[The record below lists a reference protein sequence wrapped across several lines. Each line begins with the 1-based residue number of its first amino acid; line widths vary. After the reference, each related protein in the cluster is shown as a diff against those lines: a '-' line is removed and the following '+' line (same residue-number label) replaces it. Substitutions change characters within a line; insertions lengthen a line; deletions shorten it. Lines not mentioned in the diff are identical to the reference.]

1 MLKRQYKVII
11 IAVVL
16 SLAVVV
22 VNSIFD
28 YYFFSEPKNFLDLLL
43 FDIPPRELYNRSIFM
58 VFSVILGI
66 LAFHYFTRMTE
77 SEGRYRQL
85 FDNVNDAIF
94 VVSPEGEGGGR
105 FIEANAV
112 AYKNLGYCKEELLR
126 LTPADLMAPG
136 VTDQYAL
143 DQKSADNSPLLFET
157 VIQGKNSIKFPVEVH
172 SHPFQL
178 SGQPTILSIVRDITV
193 RKQSEAKL
201 LESEQ
206 RLRKLAAQLL
216 NIQEIERSRISKE
229 LHDELGQ
236 AMMLLKFQVST
247 ILGELT
253 NPATRQK
260 SSEVLKNIDAAI
272 ENIRRLAKD
281 LSPTVLETLGLS
293 AAVRFSLEE
302 FGKSSNIAVSADIDE
317 VNDLLAPP
325 VQRHIYRIFQEALT
339 NIGRHAQARHVKA
352 MINGSEQCISVLIR
366 DDGKGFKVDEVLADH
381 PKTRRFG
388 LATIKERVQ
397 LIGGSLD
404 IASAPGA
411 GTEITFTVPV
421 GRGEG
426 DEAISHLAG
435 G

>member
-11 IAVVL
+11 IAVAL
-16 SLAVVV
+16 SLAVMV

-28 YYFFSEPKNFLDLLL
+28 YYFFSAPKNFLDLLL
-43 FDIPPRELYNRSIFM
+43 FDIPPREVYNRSIFM
-58 VFSVILGI
+58 AFSVILGI
-66 LAFHYFTRMTE
+66 FAFHYFTRMTE

-94 VVSPEGEGGGR
+94 VVSPEGEGRGK

-126 LTPADLMAPG
+126 LTPADLMPPG
-136 VTDQYAL
+136 VNEQYAL
-143 DQKSADNSPLLFET
+143 DQKSVDNAPLLFET
-157 VIQGKNSIKFPVEVH
+157 VIQDKNGIKFPVEVH

-178 SGQPTILSIVRDITV
+178 SGQPTVLSIVRDITV

-236 AMMLLKFQVST
+236 AMMLLKFQVSA
-247 ILGELT
+247 IHEKLT
-253 NPATRQK
+253 DPATRRE
-260 SSEVLKNIDAAI
+260 SSEVLMNIDTAI

-281 LSPTVLETLGLS
+281 LSPTVLESLGLS
-293 AAVRFSLEE
+293 AAVRFLLEE
-302 FGKSSNIAVSADIDE
+302 FGKSANIEVEADIDE
-317 VNDLLAPP
+317 VTHLLAPQ

-339 NIGRHAQARHVKA
+339 NIGRHAQARQVKA
-352 MINGSEQCISVLIR
+352 IMKRSEQGISVLIQN
-366 DDGKGFKVDEVLADH
+366 DGKGFEVDEVLADR

-388 LATIKERVQ
+388 LAAIKERVQ
-397 LIGGSLD
+397 LIGGRLD
-404 IASAPGA
+404 LKSETGS
-411 GTEITFTVPV
+411 GTKITFTFPV
-421 GRGEG
+421 GGGEG
-426 DEAISHLAG
+426 DGAISHLDG

>member
-11 IAVVL
+11 IAVAL

-22 VNSIFD
+22 INSIFD
-28 YYFFSEPKNFLDLLL
+28 YYFFSEPKNYLDLLL
-43 FDIPPRELYNRSIFM
+43 FDIPPREVYNRSIFM
-58 VFSVILGI
+58 IFSVVLGI
-66 LAFHYFTRMTE
+66 FAFHYFTRMTE

-94 VVSPEGEGGGR
+94 VVSPEGEGRGK

-136 VTDQYAL
+136 VNEQYAL
-143 DQKSADNSPLLFET
+143 DQKSADNAPLLFET
-157 VIQGKNSIKFPVEVH
+157 VIQDKNGIKFPVEVH

-178 SGQPTILSIVRDITV
+178 FGQPTVLSIVRDITV

-206 RLRKLAAQLL
+206 RLRKLATQLL

-236 AMMLLKFQVST
+236 AMMLLKFQVSA
-247 ILGELT
+247 IHEKLT
-253 NPATRQK
+253 DPATRRE
-260 SSEVLKNIDAAI
+260 SSEVLENIDTAI

-281 LSPTVLETLGLS
+281 LSPTVLESLGLS
-293 AAVRFSLEE
+293 AAVRFLLEE
-302 FGKSSNIAVSADIDE
+302 FGKSSNIEVEADIDE
-317 VNDLLAPP
+317 VTHLLAPQ

-339 NIGRHAQARHVKA
+339 NIGRHAQARQVKA
-352 MINGSEQCISVLIR
+352 IIKRSEQGISVLIQ
-366 DDGKGFKVDEVLADH
+366 DDGKGFEVDEVLADR

-397 LIGGSLD
+397 VIGGRLD
-404 IASAPGA
+404 LKSETGS
-411 GTEITFTVPV
+411 GTQITFTFPV
-421 GRGEG
+421 GGGEG
-426 DEAISHLAG
+426 DEAISHLDG

>member
-1 MLKRQYKVII
+1 MLKHQYKVII
-11 IAVVL
+11 IAVAL
-16 SLAVVV
+16 GLAVVV

-43 FDIPPRELYNRSIFM
+43 FDIPPREVYNRSIFM
-58 VFSVILGI
+58 VFLVILGI

-94 VVSPEGEGGGR
+94 VVSPEGEGRGK

-136 VTDQYAL
+136 VNEQYAL
-143 DQKSADNSPLLFET
+143 DQKSADNAPLLFET
-157 VIQGKNSIKFPVEVH
+157 VIQDKNGIKFPVEVH

-178 SGQPTILSIVRDITV
+178 SGQPTVLSIVRDITV
-193 RKQSEAKL
+193 RKQNEAKL

-216 NIQEIERSRISKE
+216 NIQEIERSRISRE

-236 AMMLLKFQVST
+236 AMMLLKFQVSA
-247 ILGELT
+247 IHEELT
-253 NPATRQK
+253 DPATRK
-260 SSEVLKNIDAAI
+260 ASGEVLENIDAAI

-281 LSPTVLETLGLS
+281 LSPTVLENLGLS

-302 FGKSSNIAVSADIDE
+302 FGKNSNIAVAADIDE
-317 VNDLLAPP
+317 VNDLLAPQ

-339 NIGRHAQARHVKA
+339 NIGRHAQARQVKA
-352 MINGSEQCISVLIR
+352 MIKGSEQCISVLIQ
-366 DDGKGFKVDEVLADH
+366 DDGKGFEVDEALADR

-397 LIGGSLD
+397 LIDGSLD
-404 IASAPGA
+404 ITSELGS
-411 GTEITFTVPV
+411 GTKITFTIPV
-421 GRGEG
+421 GRGESDG
-426 DEAISHLAG
+426 AISNLAG